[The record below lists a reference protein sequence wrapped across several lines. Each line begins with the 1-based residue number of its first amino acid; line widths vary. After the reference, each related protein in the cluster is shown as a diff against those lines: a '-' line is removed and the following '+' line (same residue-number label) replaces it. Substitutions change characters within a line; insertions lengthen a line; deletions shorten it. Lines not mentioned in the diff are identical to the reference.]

1 MRQVNVTWV
10 TLIPKSENPMTIEDY
25 RPISMV
31 GALYKIITKILSL
44 RLREVIAPLIDES
57 QSAFVMNR
65 QILDGVLIAINWN
78 FLQLVMEKLG
88 FGRTWIRW
96 IMNCDTSAS
105 MSILLNGT
113 PLKSFKMEREAIQV
127 GKDQVCLK
135 HLQFADDM
143 LIFAPKNMLCIN
155 NYLRILD
162 VFAMMSGL
170 SLNYSKSCFI
180 SWSSRD
186 QQWAREVASSMGCR
200 HSSCPVTYLGFPLG
214 DNMNKRSAWKPV
226 IDKIQ
231 CRLATWK
238 AKILSRAGRLTLIKS
253 VLNSL
258 PVYYMSM
265 FKMPKAI
272 ASKIV
277 SIQRSFFW
285 GGLSENRKGCNR
297 VKWTDIQLP
306 KQMGGLGVGN
316 IMHKNLMLLFKWW
329 WRFSDSNNAM
339 WKKILKSVHEI
350 KGLKAS
356 SEAFTK
362 VREGAWALL
371 LSNDADTAR
380 IRSVIEEGMIVK
392 LGNGSSTQFWHDTWC
407 EAGPLKRIFPRL
419 FSISMQK
426 TSFISQMG
434 VWQEDIWSWQFRWRR
449 TLYDWEDDEVLRLRS
464 QIEHKRPIREVEDGV
479 LWRHSGNS
487 CDPIKSITQRM
498 NEEFASTLPK
508 PVLIFLGKLS
518 TGDFLV
524 DKGIIEPHRALCPF
538 CNQQTESNSHVLFTC
553 GFSWR
558 VWMHMLEWWG
568 LSDFEIISVFIQ
580 STPGMLLSPGSTSYP
595 TLVKVFYSNLS
606 FIMVDGEQALRS
618 FVKEEVDCSGPIS
631 LSNEI
636 LPPLVEEEVVDGDA
650 VVPKEAEAKEKEEDA
665 EKKGDDDQEVAVEGQ
680 TIDVNSAET
689 TPIQT
694 INPTDDEMF

>member
-31 GALYKIITKILSL
+31 GALYKIIAKILSL

-65 QILDGVLIAINWN
+65 QILDGVLIASESLRWLKKKQIPGTLIKLDFQKAYDSVNWD
-78 FLQLVMEKLG
+78 FLQLVMEKVG

-96 IMNCDTSAS
+96 IMNCVTSAS

-113 PLKSFKMEREAIQV
+113 PLKPFKMERGLRQGDPLSPYLFILISEALVSLLNKALSLNLIEAIQV

-155 NYLRILD
+155 NYFRILD

-170 SLNYSKSCFI
+170 SLNYSKSCLI

-272 ASKIV
+272 AAKIV

-297 VKWTDIQLP
+297 VRWTDIQLP

-362 VREGAWALL
+362 VREGTWALL
-371 LSNDADTAR
+371 LSNDVDTAR

-434 VWQEDIWSWQFRWRR
+434 VWQEDIWSWKF
-449 TLYDWEDDEVLRLRS
+449 
-464 QIEHKRPIREVEDGV
+464 
-479 LWRHSGNS
+479 
-487 CDPIKSITQRM
+487 
-498 NEEFASTLPK
+498 
-508 PVLIFLGKLS
+508 
-518 TGDFLV
+518 
-524 DKGIIEPHRALCPF
+524 
-538 CNQQTESNSHVLFTC
+538 
-553 GFSWR
+553 
-558 VWMHMLEWWG
+558 
-568 LSDFEIISVFIQ
+568 
-580 STPGMLLSPGSTSYP
+580 
-595 TLVKVFYSNLS
+595 
-606 FIMVDGEQALRS
+606 
-618 FVKEEVDCSGPIS
+618 
-631 LSNEI
+631 
-636 LPPLVEEEVVDGDA
+636 
-650 VVPKEAEAKEKEEDA
+650 
-665 EKKGDDDQEVAVEGQ
+665 
-680 TIDVNSAET
+680 
-689 TPIQT
+689 
-694 INPTDDEMF
+694 